1 MTTHSAKIFLKH
13 KLIKQQVEK
22 ELKEETPN
30 AYPFMKGLSPITNM
44 RKYLKEKK
52 GFLMQLK

>member
-30 AYPFMKGLSPITNM
+30 AYSFMKGLSPITHM

-52 GFLMQLK
+52 